1 MTMDKE
7 SFGAA
12 LAEHRKKQG
21 MTQRQLADKLNVT
34 DKAVSKW
41 ERGLSYPDVTLLE
54 PLADALS
61 VSVETLLRCEG
72 PAPIRKDETMQE
84 EQKQQEPIQN
94 LVELSSENLKRERR
108 RSKKWIAA
116 VAAILIVV
124 TIAGN
129 LYYRAEQKHIHRV
142 ENMGTVML
150 VEKDGTDTYLYVES
164 LDREHMLKLKGTE
177 DFDRSAR
184 LQMHGL
190 RSDDGFTM
198 QVRTSDSLPYYRMV
212 YDWDDRTYEGT
223 ISECS
228 GVVAYYAWEDLYGAD
243 CKIDKQHTDGVK
255 LDAPLWHYDETY
267 CMTSENTIRFYTY
280 LPELDQYYR
289 NDLNVGRPWRVASF
303 RKDEVIDWQSI
314 DCDCDGELEL
324 IVHTRW
330 SETPYALYDE
340 PWGRVT
346 QFLSEAEYLKLTAE

>member
-1 MTMDKE
+1 MDKE

-21 MTQRQLADKLNVT
+21 MTQRQLAEKLHLT

-41 ERGLSYPDVTLLE
+41 ERGLSYPDVTLLK

-72 PAPIRKDETMQE
+72 PVPIGKDEAMQE
-84 EQKQQEPIQN
+84 EKTTQQEPIQN

-108 RSKKWIAA
+108 RYKRWIAA
-116 VAAILIVV
+116 VAVILVV
-124 TIAGN
+124 LTITGN

-150 VEKDGTDTYLYVES
+150 VEKDETGTYLYVES

-177 DFDRSAR
+177 NFDRSAR
-184 LQMHGL
+184 LEYGL
-190 RSDDGFTM
+190 RSEDDFTM

-212 YDWDDRTYEGT
+212 YEWDDRTYEGT

-228 GVVAYYAWEDLYGAD
+228 GVVTYYAWEDLYGAD
-243 CKIDKQHTDGVK
+243 CKIDKQHTGGVK
-255 LDAPLWHYDETY
+255 LDAPLWNYEETY
-267 CMTSENTIRFYTY
+267 CLTSEDTIRFYTY
-280 LPELDQYYR
+280 LPELDQCYL
-289 NDLNVGRPWRVASF
+289 NDLNVGRPWCVASF

-314 DCDCDGELEL
+314 DCDCDGEQEL
-324 IVHTRW
+324 IVHTLW
-330 SETPYALYDE
+330 PETPYALYDE

-346 QFLSEAEYLKLTAE
+346 EFLSEAEYQQLTSQ

>member
-1 MTMDKE
+1 MDKE

-12 LAEHRKKQG
+12 LAEHRKKQS
-21 MTQRQLADKLNVT
+21 MTQRQLAEKLNVT

-61 VSVETLLRCEG
+61 ISVETLLRCEG
-72 PAPIRKDETMQE
+72 PAPIRKDEAMQE

-108 RSKKWIAA
+108 RSKKCIAA
-116 VAAILIVV
+116 IAAILIVL
-124 TIAGN
+124 TAAGN
-129 LYYRAEQKHIHRV
+129 LYYRAEQKHIHRA

-150 VEKDGTDTYLYVES
+150 VEKDGTGNYLYVES
-164 LDREHMLKLKGTE
+164 LDQEHMLRLKGAE
-177 DFDRSAR
+177 GFDRLAR
-184 LQMHGL
+184 ERVHGL
-190 RSDDGFTM
+190 RPEDDFFLSIRNSNTI
-198 QVRTSDSLPYYRMV
+198 PYYRMV
-212 YDWDDRTYEGT
+212 YEWDDRTYEGT
-223 ISECS
+223 IFECS
-228 GVVAYYAWEDLYGAD
+228 GPVYYYAWEDLYGAD

-255 LDAPLWHYDETY
+255 LDAPLWYYDETY
-267 CMTSENTIRFYTY
+267 CLTSENTIRFYTY
-280 LPELDQYYR
+280 LPKLDQYYLNDR
-289 NDLNVGRPWRVASF
+289 NAGGPWCVASF

-314 DCDCDGELEL
+314 DCDCDGEREL

-330 SETPYALYDE
+330 PETPYALYDA

-346 QFLSEAEYLKLTAE
+346 KFLSEAEYLKLTAE

>member
-1 MTMDKE
+1 MDKE

-21 MTQRQLADKLNVT
+21 MTQRQLADRLNVT

-72 PAPIRKDETMQE
+72 PAPIGKDETMQE
-84 EQKQQEPIQN
+84 ETTQKPIQN

-116 VAAILIVV
+116 VAAILIVLTV
-124 TIAGN
+124 AGN
-129 LYYRAEQKHIHRV
+129 LYYRAEQKHIHHV

-150 VEKDGTDTYLYVES
+150 VEKDETGTYLYVES

-177 DFDRSAR
+177 GFDRSAR
-184 LQMHGL
+184 EYVHGL
-190 RSDDGFTM
+190 RPEDDFFLSI
-198 QVRTSDSLPYYRMV
+198 RDPNLIPYYRMV
-212 YDWDDRTYEGT
+212 YEWDDRTYEGT
-223 ISECS
+223 ISECN
-228 GVVAYYAWEDLYGAD
+228 GPVYYYAWEDLYGAD
-243 CKIDKQHTDGVK
+243 CKIDKQHTGGVK
-255 LDAPLWHYDETY
+255 LDAPLWHYEETY
-267 CMTSENTIRFYTY
+267 CLTSENTIRFYTY
-280 LPELDQYYR
+280 FKDLDQYYLNDR
-289 NDLNVGRPWRVASF
+289 NVSTPWCVASL
-303 RKDEVIDWQSI
+303 RRDEVLDWQGI
-314 DCDCDGELEL
+314 DCDGDGEREL

-330 SETPYALYDE
+330 PETPYALYDT
-340 PWGRVT
+340 PMLGNVT
-346 QFLSEAEYLKLTAE
+346 AFFLSEAEYQQHIVQ

>member
-1 MTMDKE
+1 MDKE

-21 MTQRQLADKLNVT
+21 MTQRQLADRLNVT

-41 ERGLSYPDVTLLE
+41 ERGLSYPDVTLLQ
-54 PLADALS
+54 PLADALM
-61 VSVETLLRCEG
+61 VSVETLLRCEV
-72 PAPIRKDETMQE
+72 PAPTGKDEAMQKE
-84 EQKQQEPIQN
+84 EKQQEPIQN

-108 RSKKWIAA
+108 RSKKWIAT
-116 VAAILIVV
+116 VAAILIVL

-150 VEKDGTDTYLYVES
+150 VEKDGADTYLYVES
-164 LDREHMLKLKGTE
+164 LDREHMLKLKGAE
-177 DFDRSAR
+177 GFDRSAR
-184 LQMHGL
+184 ERVHGL
-190 RSDDGFTM
+190 KPEDDFTL

-212 YDWDDRTYEGT
+212 YEWDDRTYEGT

-228 GVVAYYAWEDLYGAD
+228 GVVTYYAWEDLYGAD
-243 CKIDKQHTDGVK
+243 CKIDKQHTSGVK
-255 LDAPLWHYDETY
+255 LDVPLWYYDETY
-267 CMTSENTIRFYTY
+267 CLTSENTIRFYTY
-280 LPELDQYYR
+280 LPELDQYYL
-289 NDLNVGRPWRVASF
+289 NDLNVGEPWCVASF
-303 RKDEVIDWQSI
+303 RKDEVLDWQSI
-314 DCDCDGELEL
+314 DCDGDGELEL

-330 SETPYALYDE
+330 LETPYALYDE

-346 QFLSEAEYLKLTAE
+346 EFLSEAEYLKLTAE

>member
-1 MTMDKE
+1 MDKE

-21 MTQRQLADKLNVT
+21 MTQRQLAEKLHLT

-54 PLADALS
+54 PLADVLS

-72 PAPIRKDETMQE
+72 PAPIRKDEGMQE
-84 EQKQQEPIQN
+84 ETTQKPIQN

-108 RSKKWIAA
+108 RSKKRIAA
-116 VAAILIVV
+116 VAAILIVLTV
-124 TIAGN
+124 AGN

-150 VEKDGTDTYLYVES
+150 VEKDGTGTYLYVES
-164 LDREHMLKLKGTE
+164 LDQEHMLKFKGTE

-190 RSDDGFTM
+190 RSDDDFTM

-212 YDWDDRTYEGT
+212 YEWDDRTYEGT

-228 GVVAYYAWEDLYGAD
+228 GVVTYYAWEDLYGAD
-243 CKIDKQHTDGVK
+243 YKIDKQHTGGVK
-255 LDAPLWHYDETY
+255 LDTPLWNYDETY
-267 CMTSENTIRFYTY
+267 CLTSENTIQFYTY
-280 LPELDQYYR
+280 LPEPDQYYL
-289 NDLNVGRPWRVASF
+289 NDLNVGGPWCVASF

-314 DCDCDGELEL
+314 DFDCDGEREL

-330 SETPYALYDE
+330 PETPYALYDA

-346 QFLSEAEYLKLTAE
+346 KFLSEAEYQQLTAQ